1 MPLSVFNDLTR
12 NLRVARIST
21 WISYVALIISL
32 FGDGLLSGTAPVLLI
47 IAVLPLLL
55 FLPGL
60 GRENY
65 RSITML
71 CFVCLLYFT
80 AIIANLYEPDKT
92 LFGIFALISVVSLF
106 VAGMMFSRWLQAEN
120 RRNIA
125 NNMDKTTDKNIVNT
139 TDKNV
144 ATNMEKGE

>member
-1 MPLSVFNDLTR
+1 MPLTVFSDLTR

-32 FGDGLLSGTAPVLLI
+32 FGDGLLSGTAPALLI
-47 IAVLPLLL
+47 IAVLPLLI

-60 GRENY
+60 GRENH

-80 AIIANLYEPDKT
+80 VIVANLYEPDKT
-92 LFGIFALISVVSLF
+92 LFGVLALISVVSLF

-120 RRNIA
+120 RRNIV
-125 NNMDKTTDKNIVNT
+125 NNVDNTIVKTTDKNV
-139 TDKNV
+139 DKNL
-144 ATNMEKGE
+144 EKGE